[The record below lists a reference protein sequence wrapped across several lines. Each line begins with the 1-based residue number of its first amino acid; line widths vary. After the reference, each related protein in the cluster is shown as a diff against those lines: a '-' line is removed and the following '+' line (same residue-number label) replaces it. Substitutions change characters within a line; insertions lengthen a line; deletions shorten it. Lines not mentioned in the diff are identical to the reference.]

1 MKHAVV
7 DSVGVVMLAS
17 VAALPLGCI
26 PTVVIDPQP
35 LIAVGGNYALFG
47 KPAGPAPAPAPAPGG
62 CDSGCKCNGTGKEP
76 SGDGLAVVNCRCPE
90 GCKCKPKGST
100 VCVSGSC
107 QVKR

>member
-47 KPAGPAPAPAPAPGG
+47 KPAVPAPTPGG
-62 CDSGCKCNGTGKEP
+62 CQTGCKCNGTGKEP
-76 SGDGLAVVNCRCPE
+76 SGDGLAIVNCRCPDS
-90 GCKCKPKGST
+90 CKCKQRGAT
-100 VCVSGSC
+100 VCTTGSC